1 MVVWSSRGAIPQ
13 PEDGGP
19 APGRTNDGK
28 DTMSFLESLWSIIV
42 AFFFVAYL
50 ILLFQIISDLLRDKA
65 LSGGVKALWI
75 LCLFV
80 APFIS
85 ALIYVIMRGKGMA
98 LRSEI
103 RVRESVE
110 EAENYIRDVAGA
122 PSPTQQIE
130 AAKAL
135 LAAGDINE
143 AEYARLKE
151 IALA

>member
-1 MVVWSSRGAIPQ
+1 M
-13 PEDGGP
+13 
-19 APGRTNDGK
+19 N
-28 DTMSFLESLWSIIV
+28 FLESLWSIIV
-42 AFFFVAYL
+42 AFFFIAYL

-65 LSGGVKALWI
+65 LNGGVKALWI
-75 LCLFV
+75 LCLFI

-98 LRSEI
+98 LRSEM

-110 EAENYIRDVAGA
+110 EAENYIREVAGA
-122 PSPTQQIE
+122 PSATQQIE

-135 LAAGDINE
+135 LAAGDITE

-151 IALA
+151 IALS

>member
-1 MVVWSSRGAIPQ
+1 
-13 PEDGGP
+13 
-19 APGRTNDGK
+19 
-28 DTMSFLESLWSIIV
+28 MSFWESLWSIFV
-42 AFFFVAYL
+42 AFLFIAYL
-50 ILLFQIISDLLRDKA
+50 LLLFQIISDLLRDKA
-65 LSGGVKALWI
+65 LSGGIKALWI

-98 LRSEI
+98 LRNEL
-103 RVRESVE
+103 RFRESVNE
-110 EAENYIRDVAGA
+110 TEKYIREVAGA

-135 LAAGDINE
+135 LAAGDITE

-151 IALA
+151 LALS

>member
-1 MVVWSSRGAIPQ
+1 M
-13 PEDGGP
+13 
-19 APGRTNDGK
+19 NDGK
-28 DTMSFLESLWSIIV
+28 DIMSFLESLWSIIV

-65 LSGGVKALWI
+65 LGGGIKALWI

-80 APFIS
+80 APLIS

-98 LRSEI
+98 LRSEM
-103 RVRESVE
+103 RMKESVE
-110 EAENYIRDVAGA
+110 EAEKYIREVAGS

-130 AAKAL
+130 SAKAL

>member
-1 MVVWSSRGAIPQ
+1 M
-13 PEDGGP
+13 
-19 APGRTNDGK
+19 N
-28 DTMSFLESLWSIIV
+28 FLESLWSIIV
-42 AFFFVAYL
+42 AFFFIAYL

-65 LSGGVKALWI
+65 LNGGVKVLWI
-75 LCLFV
+75 LCLFI

-98 LRSEI
+98 LRSEM

-122 PSPTQQIE
+122 PSATQQIE

-135 LAAGDINE
+135 LAAGDITE

-151 IALA
+151 IALS

>member
-1 MVVWSSRGAIPQ
+1 MP
-13 PEDGGP
+13 GP
-19 APGRTNDGK
+19 NERWERH
-28 DTMSFLESLWSIIV
+28 MSFWESLWSIFV
-42 AFFFVAYL
+42 AFLFIAYL
-50 ILLFQIISDLLRDKA
+50 LLLFQIISDLLRDKA
-65 LSGGVKALWI
+65 LSGGIKALWI

-98 LRSEI
+98 LRNEL
-103 RVRESVE
+103 RFRESVNE
-110 EAENYIRDVAGA
+110 TEKYIREVAGA

-135 LAAGDINE
+135 LAAGDITE

-151 IALA
+151 LALS

>member
-1 MVVWSSRGAIPQ
+1 MELWSR
-13 PEDGGP
+13 
-19 APGRTNDGK
+19 PGRTNDGK

-42 AFFFVAYL
+42 AFFFIAYL

-65 LSGGVKALWI
+65 LSGGIKALWI

-98 LRSEI
+98 LRGEM

-110 EAENYIRDVAGA
+110 EAENYIREVAGA
-122 PSPTQQIE
+122 QTPTQQIE

>member
-1 MVVWSSRGAIPQ
+1 M
-13 PEDGGP
+13 
-19 APGRTNDGK
+19 N
-28 DTMSFLESLWSIIV
+28 FLESLWSIIV
-42 AFFFVAYL
+42 AFFFIAYL

-65 LSGGVKALWI
+65 LGGGVKALWI

-110 EAENYIRDVAGA
+110 ETENYLREVVGA
-122 PSPTQQIE
+122 PTPAQQIE
-130 AAKAL
+130 SAKAL
-135 LAAGDINE
+135 LAAGDITE

-151 IALA
+151 LALA

>member
-1 MVVWSSRGAIPQ
+1 
-13 PEDGGP
+13 
-19 APGRTNDGK
+19 
-28 DTMSFLESLWSIIV
+28 MSFLESLWSIIV
-42 AFFFVAYL
+42 AFFFIAYL

-65 LSGGVKALWI
+65 LSGGIKALWI

-98 LRSEI
+98 LRGEI

-110 EAENYIRDVAGA
+110 EAENYIREGAGA
-122 PSPTQQIE
+122 QTPTQQIE

>member
-1 MVVWSSRGAIPQ
+1 MWDEAFSD
-13 PEDGGP
+13 DGGP
-19 APGRTNDGK
+19 ARGRTNDGK
-28 DTMSFLESLWSIIV
+28 DAMSFLESLWSIIV
-42 AFFFVAYL
+42 AFFFIAYL

-98 LRSEI
+98 LRGEI

-110 EAENYIRDVAGA
+110 EAENYIREVAGA
-122 PSPTQQIE
+122 QTPTQQIE

>member
-1 MVVWSSRGAIPQ
+1 M
-13 PEDGGP
+13 
-19 APGRTNDGK
+19 
-28 DTMSFLESLWSIIV
+28 WSIIV
-42 AFFFVAYL
+42 AFLFFAYL
-50 ILLFQIISDLLRDKA
+50 ILLFQIISDLLRDRA
-65 LSGGVKALWI
+65 LNGGVKALWI

-98 LRSEI
+98 LRSEM

-110 EAENYIRDVAGA
+110 ETEKYIREVAGA

-135 LAAGDINE
+135 LAAGDITE

>member
-1 MVVWSSRGAIPQ
+1 
-13 PEDGGP
+13 
-19 APGRTNDGK
+19 
-28 DTMSFLESLWSIIV
+28 MSFLESLWSIIV
-42 AFFFVAYL
+42 AFFFIAYL

-65 LSGGVKALWI
+65 LSGGIKALWI

-98 LRSEI
+98 LRGEI

-110 EAENYIRDVAGA
+110 EAENYIREVAGA
-122 PSPTQQIE
+122 QTPTQQIE